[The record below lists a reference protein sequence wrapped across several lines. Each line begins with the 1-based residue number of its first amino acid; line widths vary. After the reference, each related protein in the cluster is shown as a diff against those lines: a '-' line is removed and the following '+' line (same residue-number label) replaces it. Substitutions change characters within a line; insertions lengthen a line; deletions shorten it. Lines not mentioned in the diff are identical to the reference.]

1 MYQKAY
7 FSVGSNL
14 GDRRRN
20 VLDAFQKLQDIGVGF
35 HASRLHETAPSGFA
49 SQPKFIN
56 AACSLW
62 TYLDPFELLECISH
76 INTFKTGRRVVLNGP
91 RALDIDLLLYGS
103 LVIRSPHL
111 TVPHPRMTTREFVL
125 RPLSE
130 IEGELTHPLLGSSI
144 NTLLARLVG
153 KMDKTTAVSS

>member
-20 VLDAFQKLQDIGVGF
+20 VLDAFQELQGIGVGF
-35 HASRLHETAPSGFA
+35 LASPLYETNPSGFA
-49 SQPKFIN
+49 PQPKFIN

-62 TYLDPFELLECISH
+62 TYLDPFELLERINH
-76 INTFKTGRRVVLNGP
+76 INAAKIGLNVAKIGRRVVLNGP
-91 RALDIDLLLYGS
+91 RALDIDLLLYGR
-103 LVIRSPHL
+103 LVLQSPHL
-111 TVPHPRMTTREFVL
+111 TVPHPRMATREFVL

-130 IEGELTHPLLGSSI
+130 IDGGVHHPVLGISVKALLRRLTRECG
-144 NTLLARLVG
+144 
-153 KMDKTTAVSS
+153 

>member
-1 MYQKAY
+1 M
-7 FSVGSNL
+7 
-14 GDRRRN
+14 
-20 VLDAFQKLQDIGVGF
+20 
-35 HASRLHETAPSGFA
+35 
-49 SQPKFIN
+49 
-56 AACSLW
+56 
-62 TYLDPFELLECISH
+62 
-76 INTFKTGRRVVLNGP
+76 VLNGP

-153 KMDKTTAVSS
+153 KDGEGQSGF

>member
-20 VLDAFQKLQDIGVGF
+20 VLDAFQELQGIGVGF
-35 HASRLHETAPSGFA
+35 LASPLYETNPSGFA
-49 SQPKFIN
+49 PQPKFIN

-62 TYLDPFELLECISH
+62 TYLDPFELLERINH
-76 INTFKTGRRVVLNGP
+76 INAAKTGRRVVLNGP

-103 LVIRSPHL
+103 LVLQSPHL
-111 TVPHPRMTTREFVL
+111 TVPHPRMATREFVL

-130 IEGELTHPLLGSSI
+130 IDGGVHHPVLGISVKALLRRLTRECG
-144 NTLLARLVG
+144 
-153 KMDKTTAVSS
+153 

>member
-20 VLDAFQKLQDIGVGF
+20 VLDAFQELQGIGVGF
-35 HASRLHETAPSGFA
+35 LVSPLYETNPSGFTP
-49 SQPKFIN
+49 QPNFIN

-62 TYLDPFELLECISH
+62 TYLDPFELLERINH
-76 INTFKTGRRVVLNGP
+76 INAAKIGLNVAKIGRRVVLNGP

-103 LVIRSPHL
+103 LVLQSPHL
-111 TVPHPRMTTREFVL
+111 TVPHPRMATREFVL

-130 IEGELTHPLLGSSI
+130 IDGGVHHPVLGISVKALLWRLTREGG
-144 NTLLARLVG
+144 
-153 KMDKTTAVSS
+153 